1 MLKMCD
7 ENTSD
12 IVAALSTDLRKVG
25 YFDIT
30 LEKPFK
36 IL

>member
-30 LEKPFK
+30 
-36 IL
+36 